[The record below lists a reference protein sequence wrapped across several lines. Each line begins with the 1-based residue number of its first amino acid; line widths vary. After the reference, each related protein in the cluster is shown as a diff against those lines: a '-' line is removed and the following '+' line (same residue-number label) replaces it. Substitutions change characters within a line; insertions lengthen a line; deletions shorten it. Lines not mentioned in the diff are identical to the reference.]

1 MTDYERG
8 VLYER
13 MGSPRN
19 QSCTTVYIVTSGCYS
34 GYEVLGVFANRED
47 AEQYANPDDDYE
59 GPRVE
64 ERCMWQSGAHPEQ
77 WPYIGITAACDYN
90 GNVIRAPRETSAP
103 IIGWS
108 DDDGP
113 RRINTQ
119 IYPGNVYGGMSAPM
133 LGPGWTVHVS
143 GSDVE
148 RVRKVSSEAL
158 AYARTLG
165 DPAAAGQYGHGARFN
180 DGAAR

>member
-1 MTDYERG
+1 MSY
-8 VLYER
+8 
-13 MGSPRN
+13 
-19 QSCTTVYIVTSGCYS
+19 TTIYLVTSGSYS
-34 GYEVLGVFANRED
+34 GYQVLGAFVNRED
-47 AEQYANPDDDYE
+47 AERCANPADDYD

-64 ERCMWQSGAHPEQ
+64 ERRMWEPGAHPEQ
-77 WPYIGITAACDYN
+77 WPYIEITAACDYD

-103 IIGWS
+103 IIGWF
-108 DDDGP
+108 DNDGP
-113 RRINTQ
+113 RRLNTQ

-165 DPAAAGQYGHGARFN
+165 EPIPASQYGQGQQFS
-180 DGAAR
+180 DPTT